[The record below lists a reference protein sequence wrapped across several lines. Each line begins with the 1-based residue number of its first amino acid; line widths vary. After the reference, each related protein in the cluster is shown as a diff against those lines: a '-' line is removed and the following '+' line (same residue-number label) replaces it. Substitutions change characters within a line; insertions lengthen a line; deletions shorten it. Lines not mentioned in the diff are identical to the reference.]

1 MARHV
6 NPSIRQ
12 RSSRNPSTRGM
23 SGSRIGC
30 SRARAVLVTVAT
42 LGCAVAGSIGHGQSS
57 RGPGRCQ
64 RRAENFQHRMLG
76 VSFQCP
82 RWFGLWPL
90 ARRRRRAQGGF
101 ASRVRLQQCAQKFRS
116 GLEQRHIEPVSH
128 RPQPI
133 GPGHDHAGDC
143 SFYGGPHRP
152 HRLSRDAERRPR
164 RRRSG
169 RASVPP
175 VVGPSQAQLDDAAS
189 DTQDWLYATHDYA
202 GTRFVDLKQIT
213 PANAATLRPVC
224 LYRADEEAPTQTDP
238 LVYKGVMYLTFG
250 PTTVAIDAT
259 TCRQIWAYTW
269 PLQGHIISPTNRG
282 VAIKDGKLVRG
293 VADGH
298 LIALDLASGSLLWS
312 QQIASATNGQY
323 LSMPPL
329 IWGDMVIY
337 GPAGAD
343 YGAQNWIGAFKL
355 ETGDPLWRF
364 YLVPNPGQPGAA
376 SWKDQAALKHG
387 GGSLWTPLSLDAKA
401 GILYVPVGNP
411 APDFYGAVRPGAD
424 LYTDSV
430 LALDVRTGKLLWYHQ
445 FVVHDEHDTDLSQVS
460 PLFEVKVGDADRQLM
475 AVSGKDGLLRVVDRK
490 THDVLYEVPI
500 TTRENADAEPTVDG
514 AHRCPGLLGGE
525 EWNGPAFDPVSKQL
539 FVNSVDWCGTF
550 KKFPAPPA
558 YTSEQHYYGGSVT
571 PDPRD
576 QAKGWLTAFDA
587 ATGKVNWKYQAPTPL
602 IAGIVATSGGVL
614 FTGDLDGNFLVMN
627 SATGAPLY
635 RFNTGGSV
643 GGGAVSYAAERQAI
657 CRHHL
662 GRRVGLLRRQRPA
675 GGGGLRS
682 AVTRAHAEAPAAMA
696 TLLQPYKSQE
706 ARGK

>member
-1 MARHV
+1 MVRHV

-12 RSSRNPSTRGM
+12 RSSRNSSTRRM

-30 SRARAVLVTVAT
+30 SRARAVFVSIAT
-42 LGCAVAGSIGHGQSS
+42 LGCAVAGSMGMG
-57 RGPGRCQ
+57 GP
-64 RRAENFQHRMLG
+64 A
-76 VSFQCP
+76 
-82 RWFGLWPL
+82 W
-90 ARRRRRAQGGF
+90 AQGDTSAGQKIFSTECAVCHSNVPGGSGYGPSLAGVVGRKAGSLPGF
-101 ASRVRLQQCAQKFRS
+101 DYSSALKSS
-116 GLEQRHIEPVSH
+116 GLVWNKATLSQFLT
-128 RPQPI
+128 
-133 GPGHDHAGDC
+133 GPSQLVPGTTMQATVP
-143 SFYGGPHRP
+143 ST
-152 HRLSRDAERRPR
+152 AERTDLIAYLATLKGAP
-164 RRRSG
+164 G
-169 RASVPP
+169 AAAAAASVPQ
-175 VVGPSQAQLDDAAS
+175 VVGPSQAQLDDAAT

-238 LVYKGVMYLTFG
+238 VVYKGVMYLTFG
-250 PTTVAIDAT
+250 ATTVAIDAT

-269 PLQGHIISPTNRG
+269 PLQGHIISPPSRG

-312 QQIASATNGQY
+312 QPIASATNGQY

-329 IWGDMVIY
+329 ISGDMVIY

-343 YGAQNWIGAFKL
+343 FGAQNWVGAFKL
-355 ETGDPLWRF
+355 ENGDPLWRF
-364 YLVPNPGQPGAA
+364 YLVPKPGQAGAS
-376 SWKDQAALKHG
+376 SWKDQDALKHG

-411 APDFYGAVRPGAD
+411 APDFYGAVRPGAN

-430 LALDVRTGKLLWYHQ
+430 LALEVRSGKLLWYHQ

-460 PLFEVKVGDADRQLM
+460 PLFDLKVGDADRQLM
-475 AVSGKDGLLRVVDRK
+475 AVSGKDGLLHVVDRK
-490 THDVLYEVPI
+490 THGILYEVPV
-500 TTRENADAEPTVDG
+500 TTRENADVEPTVDG

-539 FVNSVDWCGTF
+539 FVNAVDWCGTF
-550 KKFPAPPA
+550 KKFPAPPL
-558 YTSEQHYYGGSVT
+558 YTAEQHYYGGSVT

-576 QAKGWLTAFDA
+576 RAKGWLTAFDA
-587 ATGKVNWKYQAPTPL
+587 ATGKVNWKYQARTPMV
-602 IAGIVATSGGVL
+602 AGIVATSGGVL
-614 FTGDLDGNFLVMN
+614 FTGDLDGNFLAMN

-643 GGGAVSYAAERQAI
+643 GGGTVSYEQDGKQYVAITSGAVSAFF
-657 CRHHL
+657 
-662 GRRVGLLRRQRPA
+662 GGNGPPA
-675 GGGGLRS
+675 VVVFAL
-682 AVTRAHAEAPAAMA
+682 P
-696 TLLQPYKSQE
+696 
-706 ARGK
+706 

>member
-1 MARHV
+1 MGSPAWAQGDVSAGQKIFSTECSVCHSNV
-6 NPSIRQ
+6 PGGSGYGPSLAGVVGRKAGSLPGFDY
-12 RSSRNPSTRGM
+12 SSALKS
-23 SGSRIGC
+23 SG
-30 SRARAVLVTVAT
+30 LVWNDAT
-42 LGCAVAGSIGHGQSS
+42 LSQFLTGPSQLVPGTTMQATVPGTADRTNLIAYLATLKGAAGGAA
-57 RGPGRCQ
+57 P
-64 RRAENFQHRMLG
+64 A
-76 VSFQCP
+76 
-82 RWFGLWPL
+82 
-90 ARRRRRAQGGF
+90 A
-101 ASRVRLQQCAQKFRS
+101 
-116 GLEQRHIEPVSH
+116 
-128 RPQPI
+128 
-133 GPGHDHAGDC
+133 
-143 SFYGGPHRP
+143 
-152 HRLSRDAERRPR
+152 
-164 RRRSG
+164 
-169 RASVPP
+169 ASVPP

-189 DTQDWLYATHDYA
+189 DTQNWLYATHDYT

-224 LYRADEEAPTQTDP
+224 LYRADAEAPTQPDP
-238 LVYKGVMYLTFG
+238 IVYKGVMYLTFG
-250 PTTVAIDAT
+250 PTTVAMNAT

-329 IWGDMVIY
+329 IWGDTVLY

-376 SWKDQAALKHG
+376 SWKDPAALKHG
-387 GGSLWTPLSLDAKA
+387 GGSLWTPLSLDTKA
-401 GILYVPVGNP
+401 GILYLPVGNP

-430 LALDVRTGKLLWYHQ
+430 VALDARTGNLLWYHQ
-445 FVVHDEHDTDLSQVS
+445 FVAHDVHDTDLSQVS
-460 PLFEVKVGDADRQLM
+460 PLFEVKAGDGDRQLM
-475 AVSGKDGLLRVVDRK
+475 AVSGKDGLLHVLDRQ
-490 THDVLYEVPI
+490 THDVVYEVPI
-500 TTRENADAEPTVDG
+500 TTRENADADPTVDG

-525 EWNGPAFDPVSKQL
+525 EWNGPAFDPVSRQL

-550 KKFPAPPA
+550 KKFPAPPP
-558 YTSEQHYYGGSVT
+558 YTEEQHYYGGSVV

-576 QAKGWLTAFDA
+576 QSKGWLTAFDA

-643 GGGAVSYAAERQAI
+643 GGGAVSYAQDGKQYVAI
-657 CRHHL
+657 TS
-662 GRRVGLLRRQRPA
+662 GAVSAFFGGNGPPA
-675 GGGGLRS
+675 VVVFAL
-682 AVTRAHAEAPAAMA
+682 P
-696 TLLQPYKSQE
+696 
-706 ARGK
+706 